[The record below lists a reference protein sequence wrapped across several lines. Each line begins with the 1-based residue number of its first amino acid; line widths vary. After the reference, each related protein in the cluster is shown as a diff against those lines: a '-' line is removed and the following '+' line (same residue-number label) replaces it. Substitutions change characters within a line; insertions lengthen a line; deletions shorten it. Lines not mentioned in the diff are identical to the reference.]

1 MYVCNVENVTP
12 DSGILIDIVNTRMPF
27 GKYKNTLL
35 CDLPVYYLEW
45 IHSRGGF
52 QPGKLGMMLSTV
64 FEIKT
69 NGVDKI
75 LQEIKTKYRR
85 NTTRL

>member
-1 MYVCNVENVTP
+1 MESITP
-12 DSGILIDIVNTRMPF
+12 DPRILIDIVNTRMPF

-45 IHSRGGF
+45 MHSRGGF

-69 NGVDKI
+69 NGVDK
-75 LQEIKTKYRR
+75 LLVEIKTKYGR
-85 NTTRL
+85 NTPRL